1 MLDACQLFWFPGHRG
16 PEQQRAMSARCNT
29 TEDSPFRQCRTA
41 ARLQR
46 LPVPAAEGMSWEQAD
61 VDRPA
66 VLRAV
71 LRHQRATALAWPLVA
86 LARSRTPDLAMASQ
100 WDQKQAHRVPHHP
113 DL

>member
-1 MLDACQLFWFPGHRG
+1 MYFELILRTRNLDVPRDGWIANKCHLMLDA
-16 PEQQRAMSARCNT
+16 
-29 TEDSPFRQCRTA
+29 
-41 ARLQR
+41 
-46 LPVPAAEGMSWEQAD
+46 GMSWEQAD